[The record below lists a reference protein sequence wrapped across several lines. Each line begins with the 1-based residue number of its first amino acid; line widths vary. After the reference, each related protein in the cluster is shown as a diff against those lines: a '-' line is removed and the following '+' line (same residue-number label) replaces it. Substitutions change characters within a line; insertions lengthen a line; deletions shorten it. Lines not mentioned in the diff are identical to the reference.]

1 MQSPLNHAQTLATPL
16 TTLAEFAVGDQ
27 QFQVVAVDDGADG
40 PDTDAALGEL
50 ICFTCGGCRCA
61 IVPKRCALSTDLAEL
76 AALLTERELQITALV
91 SQGKLNKQIA
101 DQLQI
106 SEWTVATHLRRVF
119 SKLGVKSRAAMV
131 YRCAPLL
138 ERLYRVMQ
146 TVNATLPPD
155 TTVLSSNNGPPAKPR

>member
-1 MQSPLNHAQTLATPL
+1 MQSLEQAQRLAAPL

-27 QFQVVAVDDGADG
+27 QFEVVAVDQDASGLAAD
-40 PDTDAALGEL
+40 TGEL

-61 IVPKRCALSTDLAEL
+61 IVPKRCELPSGLEEL

-101 DQLQI
+101 DQLNI

-138 ERLYRVMQ
+138 ERLRQVLQ
-146 TVNATLPPD
+146 TVGHPP
-155 TTVLSSNNGPPAKPR
+155 PPGHHDA

>member
-1 MQSPLNHAQTLATPL
+1 MQSPLDHAQNPAVALTP
-16 TTLAEFAVGDQ
+16 LAEFAVGDQ
-27 QFQVVAVDDGADG
+27 QFQVVAVGDDKDESSTGAPLD
-40 PDTDAALGEL
+40 EL

-61 IVPKRCALSTDLAEL
+61 IVPKRCALPTDLAEL
-76 AALLTERELQITALV
+76 AARLTERELQITALV

-101 DQLQI
+101 DQLHI

-138 ERLYRVMQ
+138 ERLRKVMQ
-146 TVNATLPPD
+146 TVNTPP
-155 TTVLSSNNGPPAKPR
+155 PPGHHGS

>member
-1 MQSPLNHAQTLATPL
+1 M
-16 TTLAEFAVGDQ
+16 LAEFAVGDQ
-27 QFQVVAVDDGADG
+27 QFQVVAVDEGPVGSGAD
-40 PDTDAALGEL
+40 ALLGEL

-61 IVPKRCALSTDLAEL
+61 IVPKCSALPSDLAEL
-76 AALLTERELQITALV
+76 ATLLTERELQITVLV

-101 DQLQI
+101 DQLHI

-138 ERLYRVMQ
+138 ERLRKVMQ
-146 TVNATLPPD
+146 TVNSPLPPEHRG
-155 TTVLSSNNGPPAKPR
+155 S